1 MEGIDL
7 KNRELVT
14 VKKRRFALVMGGVLN
29 QPPFVIDLDRNSID
43 YAHVGVSAHKSADL
57 ADPDTFGT
65 VILTIMII
73 GNDYSSTMG
82 AHSMLFNFAIISN
95 NKYWLDDCRQR

>member
-29 QPPFVIDLDRNSID
+29 QPPFVIDLDKNSID
-43 YAHVGVSAHKSADL
+43 YAHVGVSAQ
-57 ADPDTFGT
+57 
-65 VILTIMII
+65 
-73 GNDYSSTMG
+73 
-82 AHSMLFNFAIISN
+82 ISGSRRSRCFRYRHTN
-95 NKYWLDDCRQR
+95 HCDCRE